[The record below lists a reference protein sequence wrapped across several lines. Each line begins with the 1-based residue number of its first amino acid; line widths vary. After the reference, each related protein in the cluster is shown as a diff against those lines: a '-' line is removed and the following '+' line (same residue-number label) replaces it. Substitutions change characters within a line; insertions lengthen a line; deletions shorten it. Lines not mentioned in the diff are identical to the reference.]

1 MNIYIPDN
9 LFNLPIVEKAVELLN
24 QFNTDYSS
32 WGIVNDSDNE
42 LDPVKNFLYLYYENL
57 EDDYEDEDLD
67 EEDYDEDSEYEDEE
81 DDIEV
86 DEDEEEEFIETNVYP
101 NLGTYMT
108 DIDGVVNYIAENFYM
123 VKGTPMV
130 LVLLKRYGYLSPSCT
145 YSYDGRSLNLR
156 IEADTADLVDLYSS
170 SIFISRLKD
179 FLNTLL
185 YFEKLE
191 IKLASITIKLE
202 YNSEKA
208 GIVLPEHKYYQIKY
222 YTEDD

>member
-1 MNIYIPDN
+1 MNIYIPNN

-57 EDDYEDEDLD
+57 EDNNN
-67 EEDYDEDSEYEDEE
+67 EDSEYENEE
-81 DDIEV
+81 DDIEI
-86 DEDEEEEFIETNVYP
+86 DEDEGETSIETNVYP
-101 NLGTYMT
+101 NLGSYMT

-145 YSYDGRSLNLR
+145 YSYDGRSLDLR
-156 IEADTADLVDLYSS
+156 IEANTADLANLYSS
-170 SIFISRLKD
+170 SIFISRLRE
-179 FLNTLL
+179 FLNALL

>member
-1 MNIYIPDN
+1 MNIYIPNN

-32 WGIVNDSDNE
+32 WGIVNDRDNE

-57 EDDYEDEDLD
+57 EDDYN
-67 EEDYDEDSEYEDEE
+67 EDSEYEDEE
-81 DDIEV
+81 DDIEI
-86 DEDEEEEFIETNVYP
+86 DEDEEETSIKTSVYP
-101 NLGTYMT
+101 NLGSYMT

-145 YSYDGRSLNLR
+145 YSYDGRSLDLR
-156 IEADTADLVDLYSS
+156 IEADTADLANLYSS
-170 SIFISRLKD
+170 SIFISRLRE
-179 FLNTLL
+179 FLNALL

>member
-1 MNIYIPDN
+1 MNIYIPNN

-57 EDDYEDEDLD
+57 EDDYN
-67 EEDYDEDSEYEDEE
+67 EDSEYENEE
-81 DDIEV
+81 DDIEI
-86 DEDEEEEFIETNVYP
+86 DEDEEETSIKTSVYP
-101 NLGTYMT
+101 NLGSYMT

-130 LVLLKRYGYLSPSCT
+130 LVLLQRYGYLLSPSCT
-145 YSYDGRSLNLR
+145 YSYDGRSLDLR
-156 IEADTADLVDLYSS
+156 IEADTADLANLYSS
-170 SIFISRLKD
+170 SIFISRLRE
-179 FLNTLL
+179 FLNALL

-222 YTEDD
+222 YTEND

>member
-9 LFNLPIVEKAVELLN
+9 IRELPFIDTAILLLE
-24 QFNTDYSS
+24 QFNEDYSD
-32 WGIVNDSDNE
+32 WGIVEEIDTEVDPVRKFITLFYKNIDGLDDE
-42 LDPVKNFLYLYYENL
+42 LD
-57 EDDYEDEDLD
+57 EDDMT
-67 EEDYDEDSEYEDEE
+67 EEEEETEPIDDIEE
-81 DDIEV
+81 DD
-86 DEDEEEEFIETNVYP
+86 EDEYEELDTTVYP
-101 NLGTYMT
+101 NLGAYMT
-108 DIDGVVNYIAENFYM
+108 DLDGVINYIAENFYM

>member
-1 MNIYIPDN
+1 MNIYIPNN

-57 EDDYEDEDLD
+57 EDDYN
-67 EEDYDEDSEYEDEE
+67 EESEYEDEE
-81 DDIEV
+81 DDIEI
-86 DEDEEEEFIETNVYP
+86 DEDEEETSIKTSVYP
-101 NLGTYMT
+101 NLGSYMT

-145 YSYDGRSLNLR
+145 YSYDGRSLDLR
-156 IEADTADLVDLYSS
+156 IEADTADLANLYSS
-170 SIFISRLKD
+170 SIFISRLRE
-179 FLNTLL
+179 FLNALL

>member
-1 MNIYIPDN
+1 MNIYIPNN

-57 EDDYEDEDLD
+57 EDDYN
-67 EEDYDEDSEYEDEE
+67 EDSEYESEE
-81 DDIEV
+81 DDIEI
-86 DEDEEEEFIETNVYP
+86 DEEETSIKTSVYP
-101 NLGTYMT
+101 NLGSYMT

-145 YSYDGRSLNLR
+145 YLYDGRSLDLR
-156 IEADTADLVDLYSS
+156 IKADTADLANLYSS
-170 SIFISRLKD
+170 SIFISRLRE
-179 FLNTLL
+179 FLNALL

>member
-1 MNIYIPDN
+1 MNIYIPNN

-57 EDDYEDEDLD
+57 E
-67 EEDYDEDSEYEDEE
+67 EDYNEDSEYENEE
-81 DDIEV
+81 DDIEI
-86 DEDEEEEFIETNVYP
+86 DEDEEETSIETNVYP
-101 NLGTYMT
+101 NLGSYMT
-108 DIDGVVNYIAENFYM
+108 DVDGVVNYIAENFYM

-130 LVLLKRYGYLSPSCT
+130 LDLLKRYGYLSPSCT
-145 YSYDGRSLNLR
+145 YSYDGRSLDLR
-156 IEADTADLVDLYSS
+156 IKADTADLANLYSS
-170 SIFISRLKD
+170 SIFISRLKE
-179 FLNTLL
+179 FLNALL